1 MAGNPEYQNLDSYSV
16 PVPVTPADSPSAPE
30 QYAAVTPGGQGPA
43 WYDIQ
48 APMQDLSA
56 LTADAGALAGAGVIY
71 PQGPR
76 QAETEMLLSS
86 PQGYGEQ
93 DIDAGWSGGGGD
105 DGWPNN
111 VEPTGM

>member
-1 MAGNPEYQNLDSYSV
+1 MMPLDPSAA
-16 PVPVTPADSPSAPE
+16 PPAITPADSPSSPSD
-30 QYAAVTPGGQGPA
+30 YAAVTPHGRGPA
-43 WYDIQ
+43 PYDIQ
-48 APMQDLSA
+48 APQQDLSA
-56 LTADAGALAGAGVIY
+56 LVADAGALAGAGVIY

-105 DGWPNN
+105 TGWPAN
-111 VEPTGM
+111 VEP

>member
-1 MAGNPEYQNLDSYSV
+1 MMPLD
-16 PVPVTPADSPSAPE
+16 PTAAPPAVTPADSPSS
-30 QYAAVTPGGQGPA
+30 QSGYAAVTPHGQGTAP
-43 WYDIQ
+43 YDIQ
-48 APMQDLSA
+48 APQQDLSA
-56 LTADAGALAGAGVIY
+56 LVADAGALAGAGVVY

-105 DGWPNN
+105 TGWPAN
-111 VEPTGM
+111 VEP